1 MTALITDYAGRLGVE
16 PAALRAVMRVEC
28 GTADPAKWVAP
39 DGRAIVRL
47 EAHHVLR
54 RLGAPQDP
62 TLLRIRDRAGHW
74 YGGRGPSPARPW
86 EGHEVWHDGRWA
98 DYHRQDRSP
107 DGLPCEWDA
116 LDVAATLIGAEP
128 AAACA
133 SWGPG
138 QVLGS
143 HAGSLGLRDA
153 LEVQALAGT
162 AEGGIEL
169 VARYLDRVAPPALT
183 ALRARDWFEF
193 AAIYNGPGKAADYA
207 GRLAKAY
214 RS

>member
-1 MTALITDYAGRLGVE
+1 VSVDLIATHAGLLGCE
-16 PAALRAVMRVEC
+16 PAALRAVMLVEC
-28 GTADPAKWVAP
+28 GTAEPSRWVAP

-74 YGGRGPSPARPW
+74 YGGRGPAPPRTW

-98 DYHRQDRSP
+98 DYPRQDRSAE
-107 DGLPCEWDA
+107 GLPCEWDA
-116 LDVAATLIGAEP
+116 LDVAATLIGAEG

-143 HAGSLGLRDA
+143 HAVALGLRDA
-153 LEVQALAGT
+153 LEVQAMAGT
-162 AEGGIEL
+162 PEGGIEL
-169 VARYLDRVAPPALT
+169 VARFLSRVSPAAAR
-183 ALRARDWFEF
+183 ALVARDWYEF
-193 AAIYNGPGKAADYA
+193 AAAYNGPGKAADYA
-207 GRLAKAY
+207 GKLAKAY
-214 RS
+214 G